1 MAEAALR
8 QVMRPTLPS
17 LQEVS
22 PYLERIDASGM
33 YTNRGPLVRELE
45 RRHADRL
52 GIDPDCVVAL
62 ASGTAAITAAI
73 ATSHVTHWRVPAFTF
88 PASAHAVVNAGRAI
102 VLRDVDPSTWQ
113 LDPQSGPSTDG
124 LLPVLP
130 FGAPVD
136 ITRWLAH
143 ESVVIDA
150 AASLGVEE
158 TNLGDLPA
166 SWCVV
171 FSLGATKM
179 LACGEGGLVV
189 CGNASR
195 AQEIR
200 AWSHF
205 AFDAQRR
212 STGPGTNAAMPEVS
226 AAYGLASLDR
236 WDADRAKWERAR
248 QWAGRH
254 SQSWP
259 GPPHD
264 EGLHPYWIVDL
275 GDASTASRAED
286 ALASRGIATR
296 RWWGPGLHRMPAFAD
311 SPGTFPVTE
320 RLADSILGLP
330 FWRDITAA
338 QSAEIG
344 TVLADLATEPDNRA
358 VRSPGTRG

>member
-33 YTNRGPLVRELE
+33 YTNRGPLVQELE
-45 RRHADRL
+45 RRHAARL
-52 GIDPDCVVAL
+52 DIDPDCVVAL
-62 ASGTAAITAAI
+62 ASGTAALTGAI
-73 ATSHVTHWRVPAFTF
+73 ATSRVTHWRVPAFTF
-88 PASAHAVVNAGRAI
+88 PASAHAVVNAGGDIA
-102 VLRDVDPSTWQ
+102 LCDVDPSTWQ
-113 LDPQSGPSTDG
+113 LDPQMAPSNDG

-130 FGAPVD
+130 FGAAVD
-136 ITRWLAH
+136 ITRWRAH

-150 AASLGVEE
+150 AASLGVGE
-158 TNLGDLPA
+158 TTLADLPR

-189 CGNASR
+189 CGDASR

-205 AFDAQRR
+205 SFDAQRR

-236 WDADRAKWERAR
+236 WDEDRAKWERAR
-248 QWAGRH
+248 QLAGRH

-259 GPPHD
+259 GLPHD
-264 EGLHPYWIVDL
+264 EGLHPYWIVDF
-275 GDASTASRAED
+275 GDASTASRAEH
-286 ALASRGIATR
+286 AFASQGIATR
-296 RWWGPGLHRMPAFAD
+296 RWWGPGLHRTPAFAD
-311 SPGTFPVTE
+311 SSGGFPVAE

-338 QSAEIG
+338 QAAEIEG
-344 TVLADLATEPDNRA
+344 VLAGVAIERNSQATQSSGA
-358 VRSPGTRG
+358 RG